1 MKPLFKCIAGL
12 LMLSV
17 IGLYCPRVSFCAES
31 GLLAKA
37 DQKPITRHEP
47 KIMSAPEKKIPLS
60 AAKTAERKKSPWLLT
75 GLGAAALVG
84 LAAIAAG
91 SGGGSDRSKGGAGNG
106 GVNISW

>member
-17 IGLYCPRVSFCAES
+17 IGLNYPRVSFCAES

-37 DQKPITRHEP
+37 DQKPITQHEP
-47 KIMSAPEKKIPLS
+47 KIMSAPEKKIPIS
-60 AAKTAERKKSPWLLT
+60 AAKTAERKKFPWLLT
-75 GLGAAALVG
+75 GLGAALVG

-91 SGGGSDRSKGGAGNG
+91 SGGGSGSSRGGPGNG
-106 GVNISW
+106 DVSINL